1 MWCFL
6 RMEKATLYLP
16 ADLLAAYSSLSRKQR
31 RANAELMRD
40 ALREYAERQEYQL
53 PDWVGMTETDG
64 TVNSS
69 NVKDWIRDNWKP
81 E

>member
-1 MWCFL
+1 
-6 RMEKATLYLP
+6 MEKTTLYLP

-31 RANAELMRD
+31 RAKAELMRD